1 MFKLST
7 HSIFKVL
14 SSLFGL
20 WLAFEL
26 LSHLVVESLWF
37 QELGYL
43 NSFLKRLLWQ
53 FGLFGV
59 TTGLSLGFLLKNLY
73 QAQYYQWHS
82 IPESPLPQ
90 KGRHRG
96 NSGDHTQKNYQ
107 TSFPESRSFG
117 LSWLLTLVLFLGTL
131 IGLMLL
137 YYSQVAYD
145 IWTPDLTLPNITP
158 PLPSPF
164 NFNSIP
170 KLFSQISQNLWKVGV
185 IGGLIFLTLLKRKF
199 YLKTMAII
207 FSIIFGLV
215 ISGNWT
221 RILQY
226 FNSTPFSAI
235 DPQFGRNISF
245 YVFKLPFWKLLNFW
259 LGGLFIY
266 GFVTV
271 SLVYLLSAK
280 SLSQGRFPGFSR
292 HQLRHLYL
300 LGGLTLSIVGLRH
313 WLNRYDLLYSP
324 RGVVYGAS
332 YTDVH
337 VSLPVDT
344 TLCILVTVIAVWL
357 LLKAIAG
364 FGPPLPVQPL
374 RSKNRPCFSFF
385 TLPFV
390 LYLIIL
396 IFGSFLTEVVQ
407 SFVVQP
413 NELGQERP
421 YIERSIALTRAAF
434 NLDQI
439 KIETL
444 DATGTLTDE
453 DLQDNRLTIKNIRLW
468 DARPLLQ
475 TNRQLQQIRLYYKFP
490 DADID
495 RYRIPIEN
503 ECLSPNVAKQQVL
516 IAARELDYNEVPEQA
531 KTWVNK
537 HLIYTHGYG
546 FTLSLVNRVDQGG
559 LPFYFVKNI
568 ETTSNGGELQTSN
581 SNICNSIPIDN
592 PRIYFGELTDTYIMT
607 NTEVQELDYPSGQD
621 NAYNVYDGQG
631 GISINSAV
639 RRLLFAEYL
648 KDWQMLFT
656 KNFTSQTR
664 LLFHRDINRRI
675 RKIAPFLHFDQDSY
689 LVSAKVDD
697 SNSHRLVSSS
707 TLYWIIDAYT
717 TSGGYPYSDPG
728 KHNFNYIRNSVKI
741 VIDAYNGNVQFYVV
755 DPSDPI
761 IKTWQQV
768 FPDLFK
774 PLGEMPVTLKAHV
787 RYPKDLFNTQ
797 SERLLTYH
805 MTDAQVF
812 YNREDQWRIPQEIYG
827 GEQQPIEP
835 YYLLMRVTGK
845 SQEFILINFFTPTS
859 RNNLISGLFAQSD
872 GENYGKLNLIQLPK
886 QRVIYGPEQI
896 EALINQDPVI
906 SQQISLWNRQGS
918 RVIQGNL
925 LVIPFFAEQSLLYV
939 EPLYLEAEQNSLPT
953 LVRVIVIYENKIV
966 MAQNLDKALQSIFE
980 PSQSTPETI
989 IRSLTEGKGRT
1000 LPEELK

>member
-1 MFKLST
+1 MFKTLT
-7 HSIFKVL
+7 YSIFKVL
-14 SSLFGL
+14 GSLFGL
-20 WLAFEL
+20 WLVFEL

-37 QELGYL
+37 KEVGYL
-43 NSFLKRLLWQ
+43 HPFLKRLLWQ
-53 FGLFGV
+53 FGLFSG
-59 TTGLSLGFLLKNLY
+59 TTGVSLWFLLNNLY
-73 QAQYYQWHS
+73 KAQYYQWHA
-82 IPESPLPQ
+82 IPTEFLNLQ
-90 KGRHRG
+90 KRRYKE
-96 NSGDHTQKNYQ
+96 NRSDQTQKNYQ
-107 TSFPESRSFG
+107 TLFPESPSFG
-117 LSWLLTLVLFLGTL
+117 LSLLLTLVFFLGTMM
-131 IGLMLL
+131 GLMLL

-158 PLPSPF
+158 SLPLPF
-164 NFNSIP
+164 YFNSIP
-170 KLFSQISQNLWKVGV
+170 KLFSQIFQHLWKAVA
-185 IGGLIFLTLLKRKF
+185 IGGLILLILLKKKF
-199 YLKTMAII
+199 YLKTMSII

-221 RILQY
+221 RIIQY
-226 FNSTPFSAI
+226 FNSTPFSTV
-235 DPQFGRNISF
+235 DPQFGRDISF
-245 YVFKLPFWKLLNFW
+245 YVFKLQFWKLLNFW
-259 LGGLFIY
+259 LGGLFLY
-266 GFVTV
+266 GFATV
-271 SLVYLLSAK
+271 SLTYLLSAK

-300 LGGLTLSIVGLRH
+300 LGGLTCLIAGLRH
-313 WLNRYDLLYSP
+313 WLNRYELLYSP

-344 TLCILVTVIAVWL
+344 TLCILVTMIAVWL
-357 LLKAIAG
+357 LFKALTGRRNLI
-364 FGPPLPVQPL
+364 FTQLF
-374 RSKNRPCFSFF
+374 RNKNRPYFPFY
-385 TLPFV
+385 TLPFI
-390 LYLIIL
+390 LYLVIFIL
-396 IFGSFLTEVVQ
+396 GLFATAVVQ

-413 NELGQERP
+413 NELGRERP

-434 NLDQI
+434 NLDKI

-444 DATGTLTDE
+444 DATGSLTDE

-495 RYRIPIEN
+495 RYRIPIDN

-516 IAARELDYNEVPEQA
+516 IAARELDYNEVPKQA

-546 FTLSLVNRVDQGG
+546 FTLSLVNQVDQGG
-559 LPFYFVKNI
+559 LPFYLVQDI
-568 ETTSNGGELQTSN
+568 ETNSNAGELQTSN
-581 SNICNSIPIDN
+581 ANICNSIPINN

-621 NAYNVYDGQG
+621 NAYNIYDGQG
-631 GISINSAV
+631 GISISSAV

-656 KNFTSQTR
+656 KNFTPQTR

-675 RKIAPFLHFDQDSY
+675 RKIAPFLHFDNDSY
-689 LVSAKVDD
+689 LVSAKLDK
-697 SNSHRLVSSS
+697 SNSNRLISPS

-717 TSGGYPYSDPG
+717 TSSGYPYSDPG
-728 KHNFNYIRNSVKI
+728 KYNFNYIRNSVKI

-755 DPSDPI
+755 DPSDPLI
-761 IKTWQQV
+761 QTWQRI

-774 PLGEMPVTLKAHV
+774 PLAEMPTALKAHI

-827 GEQQPIEP
+827 EKQQPIEP

-859 RNNLISGLFAQSD
+859 RNNLIAGLFAQSD
-872 GENYGKLNLIQLPK
+872 GQNYGKLNLIQLPK

-953 LVRVIVIYENKIV
+953 LARVIVIYENKIV

-989 IRSLTEGKGRT
+989 IRSLTEEERRAS
-1000 LPEELK
+1000 PELK

>member
-1 MFKLST
+1 MFKTLIY
-7 HSIFKVL
+7 SIFKIL
-14 SSLFGL
+14 GSLFGL

-37 QELGYL
+37 QEVGYL
-43 NSFLKRLLWQ
+43 NPFLKRLLWQ
-53 FGLFGV
+53 LGLFCV
-59 TTGLSLGFLLKNLY
+59 ITGFSLGFLLNNLH
-73 QAQYYQWHS
+73 QAQCYQWHS
-82 IPESPLPQ
+82 IPELPPFE
-90 KGRHRG
+90 KRRRRG
-96 NSGDHTQKNYQ
+96 NKSSRTQESYEA
-107 TSFPESRSFG
+107 SFPESRSFG
-117 LSWLLTLVLFLGTL
+117 LSWLLTLVFFLGTL

-137 YYSQVAYD
+137 YYSQVTYG
-145 IWTPDLTLPNITP
+145 IWTLDLTLPNITP
-158 PLPSPF
+158 PLPPPF
-164 NFNSIP
+164 YFNSIP
-170 KLFSQISQNLWKVGV
+170 ELFSKISQYSWKFGV
-185 IGGLIFLTLLKRKF
+185 IGGLILLTLLRKKF

-221 RILQY
+221 RILKY
-226 FNSTPFSAI
+226 FYSTPFSAV
-235 DPQFGRNISF
+235 DPQFGKDISF
-245 YVFKLPFWKLLNFW
+245 YIFELPFWKLLNFW
-259 LGGLFIY
+259 LGGLFLC
-266 GFVTV
+266 GFVIV
-271 SLVYLLSAK
+271 SLTYLLSAK
-280 SLSQGRFPGFSR
+280 SLSRGEFPGFSR
-292 HQLRHLYL
+292 YQLRHLYL

-344 TLCILVTVIAVWL
+344 ILCVLTTVLAVWL
-357 LLKAIAG
+357 LLKAITG
-364 FGPPLPVQPL
+364 HGKNTSVQPL
-374 RSKNRPCFSFF
+374 KSKNRICFPFSF
-385 TLPFV
+385 LLFV
-390 LYLIIL
+390 IYLIIL
-396 IFGSFLTEVVQ
+396 ILSIFATAVVQ
-407 SFVVQP
+407 SLVVQP
-413 NELGQERP
+413 NELGRERP
-421 YIERSIALTRAAF
+421 YLERSIALTRAAF
-434 NLDQI
+434 NLDKI

-475 TNRQLQQIRLYYKFP
+475 TNRQLQQSRPYYKFS

-503 ECLSPNVAKQQVL
+503 EYLFPNIAKQQVL

-537 HLIYTHGYG
+537 HLVYTHGYG

-559 LPFYFVKNI
+559 LPFYLVKNI
-568 ETTSNGGELQTSN
+568 GTTNNAGELQTS
-581 SNICNSIPIDN
+581 STNIRDSIPIDN

-607 NTEVQELDYPSGQD
+607 DTEVEELDYPSGQD
-621 NAYNVYDGQG
+621 NVYNVYDGQG

-656 KNFTSQTR
+656 KNFTPQTR
-664 LLFHRDINRRI
+664 LLFRRDINRRI
-675 RKIAPFLHFDQDSY
+675 RKIAPFLRFDHDSY
-689 LVSAKVDD
+689 LVSAEVDD
-697 SNSHRLVSSS
+697 SNSDRLVSSS

-717 TSGGYPYSDPG
+717 TSDGYPYSDPG
-728 KHNFNYIRNSVKI
+728 NRNFNYIRNSVKI
-741 VIDAYNGNVQFYVV
+741 VVNAYNGSVQFYVV
-755 DPSDPI
+755 DPSDPLI
-761 IKTWQQV
+761 QTWQQV

-774 PLGEMPVTLKAHV
+774 PLEEMPITLKAHI
-787 RYPKDLFNTQ
+787 RYPKDLFNIQ

-827 GEQQPIEP
+827 GKQQPIKP

-845 SQEFILINFFTPTS
+845 SQEFILINFFTPAS

-872 GENYGKLNLIQLPK
+872 GQNYGKLNLIQLPK

-918 RVIQGNL
+918 RVVQGNL

-953 LVRVIVIYENKIV
+953 LVRVIVIYENQIV

-989 IRSLTEGKGRT
+989 IRPLAEGEERT
-1000 LPEELK
+1000 LPELP

>member
-1 MFKLST
+1 MFKPST
-7 HSIFKVL
+7 HGIVKVL
-14 SSLFGL
+14 GSLFGL

-37 QELGYL
+37 HELGYL
-43 NSFLKRLLWQ
+43 DSFFKRLLWQ
-53 FGLFGV
+53 FGLFSV
-59 TTGLSLGFLLKNLY
+59 TTGFSLGFLLKNLH
-73 QAQYYQWHS
+73 QAQCYKWHS
-82 IPESPLPQ
+82 IPEPPFIQ
-90 KGRHRG
+90 KGRHRVNG
-96 NSGDHTQKNYQ
+96 SNHIQKKSQ
-107 TSFPESRSFG
+107 TSSPESCSFG
-117 LSWLLTLVLFLGTL
+117 LSWLLTLVLLLGTL

-137 YYSQVAYD
+137 HYSQVAYD

-164 NFNSIP
+164 YFNSIP
-170 KLFSQISQNLWKVGV
+170 KLFSKISQHLWKVGV
-185 IGGLIFLTLLKRKF
+185 VGALILLTLLRRKF
-199 YLKTMAII
+199 YLKAMSII

-221 RILQY
+221 KVLQY

-235 DPQFGRNISF
+235 DPQFGRDISF
-245 YVFKLPFWKLLNFW
+245 YVFELPFWKLLNFW
-259 LGGLFIY
+259 LGGLFLY
-266 GFVTV
+266 GFVAV
-271 SLVYLLSAK
+271 SLTYLLSAK
-280 SLSQGRFPGFSR
+280 SLSQGEFPGFSR
-292 HQLRHLYL
+292 YQLRHLYL
-300 LGGLTLSIVGLRH
+300 LGGLTISIVGLRH

-332 YTDVH
+332 YTDIH

-357 LLKAIAG
+357 LLKSITG
-364 FGPPLPVQPL
+364 SGPPPHVQPL
-374 RSKNRPCFSFF
+374 QKKNIPC
-385 TLPFV
+385 LPFSPLPFG

-396 IFGSFLTEVVQ
+396 IFGSFATEVVQ

-413 NELGQERP
+413 NELGRERP

-434 NLDQI
+434 NLDKIQ
-439 KIETL
+439 IETL

-453 DLQDNRLTIKNIRLW
+453 DLEDNRLTIKNIRLW

-495 RYRIPIEN
+495 RYSIPIEN
-503 ECLSPNVAKQQVL
+503 ECLSPNIAKQQVL

-559 LPFYFVKNI
+559 LPFYVVQNI
-568 ETTSNGGELQTSN
+568 GTTSNAGELQTPN
-581 SNICNSIPIDN
+581 ANTCDSIPIDN

-631 GISINSAV
+631 GISISSAV

-675 RKIAPFLHFDQDSY
+675 RKIAPFLHFDHDSY

-697 SNSHRLVSSS
+697 SNSNRLVSSS

-741 VIDAYNGNVQFYVV
+741 VIDAYNGDVQFYVV

-761 IKTWQQV
+761 IQTWQQI

-774 PLGEMPVTLKAHV
+774 PLGEMPITLKAHI

-827 GEQQPIEP
+827 RERQPIEP

-859 RNNLISGLFAQSD
+859 RNNLIAGLFAQSD
-872 GENYGKLNLIQLPK
+872 GQNYGKLNLIQLPK

-989 IRSLTEGKGRT
+989 IRSLTEGEERT
-1000 LPEELK
+1000 LPEFK

>member
-7 HSIFKVL
+7 HSILKVL
-14 SSLFGL
+14 VGSLFGL
-20 WLAFEL
+20 WIIFEL

-37 QELGYL
+37 HELGYL

-53 FGLFGV
+53 FGLFGI
-59 TTGLSLGFLLKNLY
+59 TTGFSLVFLLKNLH

-82 IPESPLPQ
+82 IPEPYSLQ
-90 KGRHRG
+90 KERHMG
-96 NSGDHTQKNYQ
+96 NRSNHIHKNYQ

-117 LSWLLTLVLFLGTL
+117 LSWLLTLVMFLGTL
-131 IGLMLL
+131 IGLMLI

-164 NFNSIP
+164 YFNSIP
-170 KLFSQISQNLWKVGV
+170 KLFSQIYQQLWKVGV
-185 IGGLIFLTLLKRKF
+185 VGGLILLTLLRRKY
-199 YLKTMAII
+199 YLKAMAMI

-221 RILQY
+221 KILQY
-226 FNSTPFSAI
+226 FNSTPFLRI
-235 DPQFGRNISF
+235 DPQFGRDISF
-245 YVFKLPFWKLLNFW
+245 YVFELPFWKLLNFW

-266 GFVTV
+266 GFVAV
-271 SLVYLLSAK
+271 SLTYLLSAK
-280 SLSQGRFPGFSR
+280 SLSQGEFPGFSR

-300 LGGLTLSIVGLRH
+300 LGGLTISIVGLRH

-332 YTDVH
+332 YADIH

-344 TLCILVTVIAVWL
+344 TLCVLVTVIAVWL
-357 LLKAIAG
+357 LVKAITG
-364 FGPPLPVQPL
+364 FGAPPLIQPL
-374 RSKNRPCFSFF
+374 KNKNRPYFPFS
-385 TLPFV
+385 TLPFI

-396 IFGSFLTEVVQ
+396 IFGSFATEVVQ

-413 NELGQERP
+413 NELVRERP

-434 NLDQI
+434 NLDKIQ
-439 KIETL
+439 IETL

-453 DLQDNRLTIKNIRLW
+453 DMQDNRLTIKNIRLW

-503 ECLSPNVAKQQVL
+503 ECLSSNIAKQQVL

-546 FTLSLVNRVDQGG
+546 FTMSLVNRVDQGG
-559 LPFYFVKNI
+559 LPSYVVQNI
-568 ETTSNGGELQTSN
+568 GTTSNAGELQTS
-581 SNICNSIPIDN
+581 SANICDSIPIDN

-607 NTEVQELDYPSGQD
+607 NTELQELDYPSGQD
-621 NAYNVYDGQG
+621 NAYNIYDGQG
-631 GISINSAV
+631 GISIGSAV

-675 RKIAPFLHFDQDSY
+675 RKIAPFLHFDHDSY

-697 SNSHRLVSSS
+697 SNSNRLVSSS
-707 TLYWIIDAYT
+707 TLYWIVDAYT

-728 KHNFNYIRNSVKI
+728 KHSFNYIRNSVKI
-741 VIDAYNGNVQFYVV
+741 VIDAYNGDVQFYVV

-774 PLGEMPVTLKAHV
+774 PLEEMPITLKAHI

-805 MTDAQVF
+805 MTDVQVF

-827 GEQQPIEP
+827 RERQPIEP

-872 GENYGKLNLIQLPK
+872 GQNYGKLNLIQLPK

-966 MAQNLDKALQSIFE
+966 MAQNLDKALTSIFE
-980 PSQSTPETI
+980 PLKSTSETI
-989 IRSLTEGKGRT
+989 IRSLTKGEEQT
-1000 LPEELK
+1000 LPEFK

>member
-1 MFKLST
+1 MFKPST
-7 HSIFKVL
+7 DSIFKVL
-14 SSLFGL
+14 GSLFGL

-37 QELGYL
+37 HELGYL

-59 TTGLSLGFLLKNLY
+59 TTGFSLGFLLNNLH

-82 IPESPLPQ
+82 IPEPFFSQ
-90 KGRHRG
+90 KERQRE
-96 NSGDHTQKNYQ
+96 NRSNHTQKNYQ

-117 LSWLLTLVLFLGTL
+117 LSCLLTLVLFLGTL

-137 YYSQVAYD
+137 YYSQVVYD
-145 IWTPDLTLPNITP
+145 IWTPDLTLPNVTP

-164 NFNSIP
+164 YLNSIP
-170 KLFSQISQNLWKVGV
+170 KLLSKISQHLWKVGV
-185 IGGLIFLTLLKRKF
+185 VGGLILLTILKRKS
-199 YLKTMAII
+199 YLKAMSII

-221 RILQY
+221 KILQY
-226 FNSTPFSAI
+226 FNSTSFSAT
-235 DPQFGRNISF
+235 DPQFGRDISF
-245 YVFKLPFWKLLNFW
+245 YVFELPFWKLFNFW
-259 LGGLFIY
+259 LGGLFLY
-266 GFVTV
+266 SFVSV
-271 SLVYLLSAK
+271 SLIYLLSAN
-280 SLSQGRFPGFSR
+280 SLSQGEFPGFSR

-300 LGGLTLSIVGLRH
+300 LGGLTISIVGLRH
-313 WLNRYDLLYSP
+313 WLNRYDILYSP

-357 LLKAIAG
+357 LLKAITG
-364 FGPPLPVQPL
+364 FGSPLPMQL
-374 RSKNRPCFSFF
+374 IKKKNRPRFPFS

-390 LYLIIL
+390 LYSIIL
-396 IFGSFLTEVVQ
+396 IFGSFATGVVQ

-413 NELGQERP
+413 NELGRERP

-434 NLDQI
+434 NLDKI

-444 DATGTLTDE
+444 DATGTLTNE

-495 RYRIPIEN
+495 RYSIPIEN
-503 ECLSPNVAKQQVL
+503 ECLSPNIAKQQVL

-559 LPFYFVKNI
+559 LPFYVVQNI
-568 ETTSNGGELQTSN
+568 GTTSNAGELQTPSA
-581 SNICNSIPIDN
+581 NICDSIPIDN

-621 NAYNVYDGQG
+621 NAYNIYDGQG
-631 GISINSAV
+631 GIPISSAV

-675 RKIAPFLHFDQDSY
+675 RKIAPFLHFDHDSY

-697 SNSHRLVSSS
+697 SNSNRLVSSS

-741 VIDAYNGNVQFYVV
+741 VIDAYNGDVQFYVV

-761 IKTWQQV
+761 IQTWQQI
-768 FPDLFK
+768 FPNLFK
-774 PLGEMPVTLKAHV
+774 PLEEMPITLKAHI

-827 GEQQPIEP
+827 RERQPIEP

-872 GENYGKLNLIQLPK
+872 GQNYGKLNLIQLPK

-925 LVIPFFAEQSLLYV
+925 LVIPFFPEQSLLYV

-989 IRSLTEGKGRT
+989 IRSLTEGEGRT
-1000 LPEELK
+1000 LPELK